1 MKRTSLVIG
10 VALSV
15 GLAACGGV
23 GNLKTRAAFDMK
35 CKEESLQL
43 TELGAASYGVE
54 GCGQRQVYV
63 CKQQTSASQCDD
75 WVLNSVEAPTP
86 K

>member
-1 MKRTSLVIG
+1 MKKSVVLVCG
-10 VALSV
+10 VLFT
-15 GLAACGGV
+15 ACSGM

-35 CKEESLQL
+35 CDEGQL
-43 TELGAASYGVE
+43 KFTEVGDASYGVE

-63 CKQQTSASQCDD
+63 CKGPERASMCSD
-75 WVLNSVEAPTP
+75 WVLNSVEQKAD